1 MKEGDMKRKAIIS
14 LLSVMFFA
22 TGLILV
28 SCAGVQTKGATAT
41 KIQPVSV
48 VVESVDRLNDT
59 APKPPYQKW
68 DTLVYGI
75 NFKLTNP
82 NNVLAKVEDLYY
94 EVKVDDGTADKTI
107 ICAGTMPNAW
117 IPAGGEMT
125 WSSTVPYIYGGIVG
139 SYALRGVGGAGG
151 LKGVVGKVMELW
163 ADLGQDKRPFLI
175 TGNVTT
181 SLPDCPELKTV
192 YKQFKAEFKVP
203 GL

>member
-1 MKEGDMKRKAIIS
+1 
-14 LLSVMFFA
+14 
-22 TGLILV
+22 
-28 SCAGVQTKGATAT
+28 
-41 KIQPVSV
+41 
-48 VVESVDRLNDT
+48 LNDI

-82 NNVLAKVEDLYY
+82 NNALAKVEDLYF
-94 EVKVDDGTADKTI
+94 EVKVDDGTVDKTI
-107 ICAGTMPNAW
+107 ICASTMPNVW
-117 IPAGGEMT
+117 IPAGEEMT
-125 WSSTVPYIYGGIVG
+125 LSATVPYIYGGIIG

-151 LKGVVGKVMELW
+151 LKGVVGKVVELW
-163 ADLGQDKRPFLI
+163 TDLGKDKRPFLI

-181 SLPDCPELKTV
+181 SLPVYPELKTV

>member
-1 MKEGDMKRKAIIS
+1 
-14 LLSVMFFA
+14 MFFV

-48 VVESVDRLNDT
+48 VVESVARLNDT

-68 DTLVYGI
+68 DTLVFEV

-117 IPAGGEMT
+117 IAAGGEMT

-139 SYALRGVGGAGG
+139 SYALRGVGGAEG
-151 LKGVVGKVMELW
+151 LKGVVGKVVELW
-163 ADLGQDKRPFLI
+163 ADLGKDQRPFLI

-192 YKQFKAEFKVP
+192 YKQFNAEFKVP